1 MITALDSNVVIDIFA
16 DDARYAGASLAAV
29 RDAGRE
35 GSLVVC
41 EIVLAEIARYF
52 DTLGQLTTVLDRLG
66 VAREPIGEAGCF
78 LAGAAFRRY
87 RQRGGER
94 DRVLADFLIAAHA
107 QTRCAQ
113 LISRD
118 RGFYRTYFPE
128 LRLIDPTEG

>member
-1 MITALDSNVVIDIFA
+1 MISALDSNVLIDIFA
-16 DDARYAGASLAAV
+16 DDTRYASASLAAV
-29 RDAGRE
+29 RAAGRD

-52 DTLGQLTTVLDRLG
+52 DTLDQLTRMLDRLG

-78 LAGAAFRRY
+78 LAG
-87 RQRGGER
+87 GGER

-118 RGFYRTYFPE
+118 RGYYRTYFPE
-128 LRLIDPTEG
+128 LKLIDPTEG